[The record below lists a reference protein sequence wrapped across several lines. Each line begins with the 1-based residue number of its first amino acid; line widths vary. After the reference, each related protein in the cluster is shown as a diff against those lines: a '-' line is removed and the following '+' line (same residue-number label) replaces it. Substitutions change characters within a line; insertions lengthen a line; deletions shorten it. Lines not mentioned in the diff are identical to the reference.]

1 MVDKFSSM
9 TSRTTRALW
18 SLLLTVPIIVGA
30 VFAFSTSW
38 EPSQAWSSG
47 EDATGAPADQVTAE
61 DIVNARR
68 AAGEAQSQAGFLVTG
83 AEQLADGTSE
93 LREGADQLGPGV
105 DQLVDGAQELTNGM
119 TQLQAGTGQ
128 LGDGATELANAV
140 DTAVNQ
146 VVGLGA
152 VQGQLLEAV
161 DAAEKDLEGVDTDDA
176 KEIRSAIGDL
186 KKQLENF
193 DVGEEITGPL
203 TELQD
208 GSRELANQLD
218 VPGYA
223 YHDGVYSATEGSKQ
237 LLAGLQELQSGT
249 GDLTGGSQELADGA
263 DRVKTMADLN
273 KTKADA
279 VQRAL
284 PAVQAPAAG
293 EGAEEVDPELAAAEG
308 ETSGALSPV
317 VAMLLA
323 ALVMLGGAALGWA
336 WINRLGRPVITLTVG
351 TIGLVAAGTMLLWL
365 LGGSISPL
373 GLVVGAVM
381 MTLASLASTVMTR
394 AVFARMGATPGLI
407 ATAVAGIVQVGL
419 VGYVWKT
426 ATTGEV
432 GTIWQV
438 LADLTPLNWATTG
451 LISAGNEGSA
461 TMLLTSAIVLAAI
474 VIIGFVVAVISR
486 KPQQVFEEPADPS
499 DGQAREVEPVPAP

>member
-1 MVDKFSSM
+1 MTIKALVVDKFSSM

-61 DIVNARR
+61 DVVNARR
-68 AAGEAQSQAGFLVTG
+68 AAGEAQSQAGFLVSG
-83 AEQLADGTSE
+83 AEQLADGTTQ
-93 LREGADQLGPGV
+93 LREGADELGPGV
-105 DQLVDGAQELTNGM
+105 DQLVEGAQALSNGM
-119 TQLQAGTGQ
+119 TELQAGTGQ
-128 LGDGATELANAV
+128 LGDGASQLANAV
-140 DTAVNQ
+140 DSAVNQ
-146 VVGLGA
+146 VIGLGA

-161 DAAEKDLEGVDTDDA
+161 ESAEHDLKGVDSKEA
-176 KEIRSAIGDL
+176 KEVRGAIADL
-186 KKQLENF
+186 KRQLEAF
-193 DVGEEITGPL
+193 DVEAEVTDPL
-203 TELQD
+203 TELQN

-223 YHDGVYSATEGSKQ
+223 YHDGIYSATQGSQ
-237 LLAGLQELQSGT
+237 ELLAGLQELQSGT
-249 GDLTGGSQELADGA
+249 GVLTDGSQELSDGA
-263 DRVKTMADLN
+263 DRIKSMADLN
-273 KTKADA
+273 KNKADA

-293 EGAEEVDPELAAAEG
+293 EVSEEIDPELAAAE
-308 ETSGALSPV
+308 EDITGALSPV

-336 WINRLGRPVITLTVG
+336 WASRIGRPVVTLIIG
-351 TIGLVAAGTMLLWL
+351 TIGLVAAGTMLLWIL
-365 LGGSISPL
+365 ASVITPVGLILGA
-373 GLVVGAVM
+373 GLIA
-381 MTLASLASTVMTR
+381 LASLTSTVITH
-394 AVFARMGATPGLI
+394 AILARMKVTPGLI
-407 ATAVAGIVQVGL
+407 TAAIAGIVQLGL

-426 ATTGEV
+426 ATTGEI

-438 LADLTPLNWATTG
+438 LANLTPLNWATTG

-461 TMLLTSAIVLAAI
+461 TMLWTSASVLAAV
-474 VIIGFVVAVISR
+474 VILGFVVVAVTR
-486 KPQQVFEEPADPS
+486 KPAQVPEGDAAS
-499 DGQAREVEPVPAP
+499 VA

>member
-61 DIVNARR
+61 DVVNARR
-68 AAGEAQSQAGFLVTG
+68 AAGEAQSQAGFLVSG
-83 AEQLADGTSE
+83 AEQLADGTTQ
-93 LREGADQLGPGV
+93 LREGADELGPGV
-105 DQLVDGAQELTNGM
+105 DQLVEGAQALSNGM
-119 TQLQAGTGQ
+119 TELQAGTGQ
-128 LGDGATELANAV
+128 LGDGASQLANAV
-140 DTAVNQ
+140 DSAVSQ

-161 DAAEKDLEGVDTDDA
+161 ESAEHDLKGVDSTEA
-176 KEIRSAIGDL
+176 KEVRGAIADL
-186 KKQLENF
+186 KRQLAAF
-193 DVGEEITGPL
+193 DVEAEVTDPL
-203 TELQD
+203 TELQN

-223 YHDGVYSATEGSKQ
+223 YHDGIYSATQGSQ
-237 LLAGLQELQSGT
+237 ELLAGLQELQSGT
-249 GDLTGGSQELADGA
+249 GVLTDGSQELADGA
-263 DRVKTMADLN
+263 DRIKSMADLN
-273 KTKADA
+273 KNKADA

-293 EGAEEVDPELAAAEG
+293 EVSEEIDPELAAAE
-308 ETSGALSPV
+308 EDITGALSPV

-336 WINRLGRPVITLTVG
+336 WASRIGRSVVTLIIG
-351 TIGLVAAGTMLLWL
+351 TIGLVAAGVMLLWIL
-365 LGGSISPL
+365 ASAITPVGLILGA
-373 GLVVGAVM
+373 GLMA
-381 MTLASLASTVMTR
+381 LASLASTVITH
-394 AVFARMGATPGLI
+394 AVLARMKVTPGLI
-407 ATAVAGIVQVGL
+407 TTAIAGIVQLGL

-426 ATTGEV
+426 ATTGEID
-432 GTIWQV
+432 TIWQV
-438 LADLTPLNWATTG
+438 LANLTPLNWATTG

-461 TMLLTSAIVLAAI
+461 TMLWTSAIVLAAV
-474 VIIGFVVAVISR
+474 VILGFVIAGFTRSSQSNAAAADADEQAGG
-486 KPQQVFEEPADPS
+486 QQPAE
-499 DGQAREVEPVPAP
+499 ALV

>member
-1 MVDKFSSM
+1 MTIKTLVVDKFSSM

-61 DIVNARR
+61 DVVNARR
-68 AAGEAQSQAGFLVTG
+68 AAGEAQSQAGFLVSG
-83 AEQLADGTSE
+83 VEQLADGTTQ
-93 LREGADQLGPGV
+93 LREGADELGPGV
-105 DQLVDGAQELTNGM
+105 DQLVEGAQALSNGM
-119 TQLQAGTGQ
+119 TELQAGTGQ
-128 LGDGATELANAV
+128 LGDGASQLANAV
-140 DTAVNQ
+140 DSAVSQ

-161 DAAEKDLEGVDTDDA
+161 ESAEHDLKGVDSTEA
-176 KEIRSAIGDL
+176 KEVRGAIADL
-186 KKQLENF
+186 KRQLEAF
-193 DVGEEITGPL
+193 DVEAEVTDPL
-203 TELQD
+203 TELQN

-223 YHDGVYSATEGSKQ
+223 YHDGIYSATQGSQ
-237 LLAGLQELQSGT
+237 ELLAGLQELQSGT
-249 GDLTGGSQELADGA
+249 GVLTDGSQELADGA
-263 DRVKTMADLN
+263 DRIKSMADLN
-273 KTKADA
+273 KNKADA

-293 EGAEEVDPELAAAEG
+293 EASEEIDPELAAAE
-308 ETSGALSPV
+308 EDITGALSPV

-336 WINRLGRPVITLTVG
+336 WASRIGRPVVTVIIG
-351 TIGLVAAGTMLLWL
+351 TIALVAAGVMLLWIL
-365 LGGSISPL
+365 ASAITPVGLILGA
-373 GLVVGAVM
+373 GLMA
-381 MTLASLASTVMTR
+381 LASLASTVITH
-394 AVFARMGATPGLI
+394 AVLARMKVTPGLI
-407 ATAVAGIVQVGL
+407 TTGIAGIVQLGL

-432 GTIWQV
+432 STIWQV
-438 LADLTPLNWATTG
+438 LANLTPLNWATTG

-461 TMLLTSAIVLAAI
+461 TMLWASAIVLAA
-474 VIIGFVVAVISR
+474 VVALGFVIAGLTRSPR
-486 KPQQVFEEPADPS
+486 PADADS
-499 DGQAREVEPVPAP
+499 QQPAEALV

>member
-1 MVDKFSSM
+1 MTIKALVVDKFSSM

-61 DIVNARR
+61 DVVNARR
-68 AAGEAQSQAGFLVTG
+68 AAGEAQSQAGFLVSG
-83 AEQLADGTSE
+83 VEQLADGTTQ
-93 LREGADQLGPGV
+93 LREGADELGPGV
-105 DQLVDGAQELTNGM
+105 DQLVEGAQALSNGM
-119 TQLQAGTGQ
+119 TELQAGTGQ
-128 LGDGATELANAV
+128 LGDGASQLANAV
-140 DTAVNQ
+140 DSAVSQ

-161 DAAEKDLEGVDTDDA
+161 ESAEHDLKGVDSTEA
-176 KEIRSAIGDL
+176 KEVRGAIADL
-186 KKQLENF
+186 KRQLEAF
-193 DVGEEITGPL
+193 DVEAEVTDPL
-203 TELQD
+203 TELQN

-223 YHDGVYSATEGSKQ
+223 YHDGIYSATQGSQ
-237 LLAGLQELQSGT
+237 ELLAGLQELQSGT
-249 GDLTGGSQELADGA
+249 GVLTDGSQELADGA
-263 DRVKTMADLN
+263 DRIKSMADLN
-273 KTKADA
+273 KNKADA

-293 EGAEEVDPELAAAEG
+293 EASEEIDPELAAAE
-308 ETSGALSPV
+308 EDITGALSPV

-336 WINRLGRPVITLTVG
+336 WASRIGRPVVTVIIG
-351 TIGLVAAGTMLLWL
+351 TIALVAAGVMLLWIL
-365 LGGSISPL
+365 ASAITPVGLILGA
-373 GLVVGAVM
+373 GLMA
-381 MTLASLASTVMTR
+381 LASLASTVITH
-394 AVFARMGATPGLI
+394 AVLARMKVTPGLI
-407 ATAVAGIVQVGL
+407 TTGIAGIVQLGL

-432 GTIWQV
+432 STIWQV
-438 LADLTPLNWATTG
+438 LANLTPLNWATTG

-461 TMLLTSAIVLAAI
+461 TMLWASAIVLAA
-474 VIIGFVVAVISR
+474 VVALGFVIAGLTRSPR
-486 KPQQVFEEPADPS
+486 PADADS
-499 DGQAREVEPVPAP
+499 QQPAEALV